1 MSTFSLLQFLDHL
14 ELFLTDYQASSY
26 QRCSAIEEKVLW
38 EQQLFS
44 IYTQLKHT
52 LEITGQDIP
61 YFNPVLRTKY
71 SRIAEL
77 IRHFDP

>member
-1 MSTFSLLQFLDHL
+1 MSTFSLLQFLDQL

-26 QRCSAIEEKVLW
+26 QRCSAIEEKVIW

-44 IYTQLKHT
+44 TYTLLKHT

-61 YFNPVLRTKY
+61 YFNSVLRSKY
-71 SRIAEL
+71 SKLAEL
-77 IRHFDP
+77 IQHFDP